1 MLVKYQAM
9 LIAAIVLIV
18 HFTIY
23 WKTEDTKKSLKWSLI
38 TLVAMVA
45 LALIA
50 VPVLHSGQ
58 DFLLDIIKG
67 N

>member
-9 LIAAIVLIV
+9 LIAAIVLFV

-23 WKTEDTKKSLKWSLI
+23 WKTEDAKKSLKWSLI

-50 VPVLHSGQ
+50 VPVLHDGQ

>member
-1 MLVKYQAM
+1 MLIKYQAM

-23 WKTEDTKKSLKWSLI
+23 WKTEDAKKSLKWSLI
-38 TLVAMVA
+38 TLVSTVA

-50 VPVLHSGQ
+50 VPVLHGGQ

>member
-9 LIAAIVLIV
+9 LIAAIVLFV

-23 WKTEDTKKSLKWSLI
+23 WKTEDAKKSLKWSLI

-45 LALIA
+45 LTLIA
-50 VPVLHSGQ
+50 VPVLHGSQ